1 MVCAISAPGLLAI
14 AIGRL
19 PLSTNARP
27 EDAMTADWTWV
38 PYEVLECISTR
49 ITNEVAEVNRVVLDI
64 TNKPP
69 GTIEWE

>member
-27 EDAMTADWTWV
+27 EDT
-38 PYEVLECISTR
+38 
-49 ITNEVAEVNRVVLDI
+49 RVVRMLTQHRAQLLGPTVTVAVLAAVSRAMYEMFD
-64 TNKPP
+64 
-69 GTIEWE
+69 E